1 MLNLEK
7 GETIK
12 LYCTA
17 KGNPKPDITWYR
29 DAVKIV
35 TQGNKR
41 VWDGN
46 GYLLISNFDESMVG
60 QYNCRAEN
68 VLGTTDS
75 EQVKIDLTR
84 EKCKSFLES

>member
-1 MLNLEK
+1 M
-7 GETIK
+7 
-12 LYCTA
+12 
-17 KGNPKPDITWYR
+17 
-29 DAVKIV
+29 KIV

-46 GYLLISNFDESMVG
+46 GYLLISNFDESMAG

-75 EQVKIDLTR
+75 EQVKVDLTR
-84 EKCKSFLES
+84 QKCKSLSKLECLFSGFELRNHETLLLS